1 MTRSSAMK
9 MLSAGRVS
17 LLVVVLASV
26 GLSTA
31 ARETL
36 SVTENDVTFTVV
48 AFDDGRNKPY
58 RLKFTQDD
66 TLSLYLFN
74 KANQVTDSKV
84 GAERYKVRAC
94 RISSRKCIN
103 YS

>member
-9 MLSAGRVS
+9 MLRTGRVS
-17 LLVVVLASV
+17 LLAVAMASV

-31 ARETL
+31 ARETI
-36 SVTENDVTFTVV
+36 SFTVHGVTFTIV

-84 GAERYKVRAC
+84 GAERNKVRAC